1 MLVRASVFWH
11 LYSGLAAAFFAADGG
26 VVGHNRC
33 KMSQEKYYNLQ
44 AIVLRNRLYKEHDK
58 LVGLFS
64 VERGRFTALAK
75 GASRPTGGLR
85 GLTQPFTQVNL
96 TLARGRGSLDVITQG
111 EVERPFIS
119 LRQDLEKIAYAS
131 YMSELITLAMPED
144 KPSRSVFA
152 LLLSAF
158 ALLDMDMSP
167 PLASCFFELRLLDA
181 LGLAPHLEDCMGC
194 GRGLPGGSFAL
205 SPARGGL
212 LCLSCA
218 GASPGPPLSPGAIMT
233 MRHILR
239 QPLSRLTQL
248 KMGTARLQELQ
259 QAIDPYM
266 DYHLEYAIKA
276 RGMLRSL
283 L

>member
-1 MLVRASVFWH
+1 
-11 LYSGLAAAFFAADGG
+11 
-26 VVGHNRC
+26 
-33 KMSQEKYYNLQ
+33 MSAEKYYDLQ

-64 VERGRFTALAK
+64 LERGRLTALAK

-96 TLARGRGSLDVITQG
+96 TLACGRGSLDIITQG

-119 LRQDLEKIAYAS
+119 LRQDLAKIAYAS
-131 YMSELITLAMPED
+131 YMAELITLAMPEG

-158 ALLDMDMSP
+158 SLLDLDISP
-167 PLASCFFELRLLDA
+167 PLASCFFELRLLAA

-194 GRGLPGGSFAL
+194 GRGLPGGSFILA
-205 SPARGGL
+205 PARGGL

-218 GASPGPPLSPGAIMT
+218 AASPGQPLSPGAIMT

-239 QPLSRLTQL
+239 EPLSRLPQL
-248 KMGTARLQELQ
+248 RVGPACLREMEE
-259 QAIDPYM
+259 AISPYM
-266 DYHLEYAIKA
+266 DYHLEYALRA
-276 RGMLRSL
+276 REMLRSL